1 MDRRSQGLVGAAHAV
16 AALPRAH
23 RHRPPA
29 RRPRSRGHLA
39 HWPQRGTARLA
50 RRGRWRRGRA
60 RDGRAGERVDRR
72 APRGGARQ
80 RRAHR
85 GPQRHRRASC
95 RALRRARAR
104 RGCRCRRRS
113 EGEPARSRRVPRRAG
128 RALVARARCR
138 ARRHADDGVV
148 DRRRASTCRAR
159 RRHPRSALCRGSRA
173 RRELHPRLRVRS
185 PRGAP
190 ACGDEGPHGG
200 HLGRRSRRRPA
211 GARAACDA
219 RAGPAARRRVARRR
233 RSTRRRSTRRA
244 AAARQRSR
252 QRRSARRRSA

>member
-16 AALPRAH
+16 AALSRAH
-23 RHRPPA
+23 RHRSPA

-104 RGCRCRRRS
+104 RGCGCRRRS

-128 RALVARARCR
+128 RARVARARCR

-148 DRRRASTCRAR
+148 DRRRVSTCRAR

-173 RRELHPRLRVRS
+173 RRELDTSPQPQAKARDLARAMQAHYLPLPYAGAATLSEAVRS
-185 PRGAP
+185 VAHAEPM
-190 ACGDEGPHGG
+190 
-200 HLGRRSRRRPA
+200 RSR
-211 GARAACDA
+211 
-219 RAGPAARRRVARRR
+219 
-233 RSTRRRSTRRA
+233 
-244 AAARQRSR
+244 
-252 QRRSARRRSA
+252 